1 MLTNY
6 STINVFNIQIRYYEE
21 PGTKSCAAFLANN
34 NTEAAETIKFRGK
47 EYVIAPR
54 SISILP
60 DCKTVVYNTAQ
71 VKKTFNSVLFKQK
84 Q

>member
-1 MLTNY
+1 
-6 STINVFNIQIRYYEE
+6 
-21 PGTKSCAAFLANN
+21 LANN
-34 NTEAAETIKFRGK
+34 NTEAAETIKFKGR

-71 VKKTFNSVLFKQK
+71 VKKTLNTGLFEQKKQSFNKFLFVIGPDCFSTHFKELYEV
-84 Q
+84 